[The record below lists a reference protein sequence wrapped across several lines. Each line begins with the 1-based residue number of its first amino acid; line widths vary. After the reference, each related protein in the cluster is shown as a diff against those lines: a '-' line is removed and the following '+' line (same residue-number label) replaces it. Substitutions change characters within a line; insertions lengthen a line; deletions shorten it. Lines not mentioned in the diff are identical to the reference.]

1 MAQITVRLSEAE
13 TGIKGGISVGTGRYN
28 QESAVQVAIEMVERQ
43 GGSIG
48 DAAMAAIIEQQN
60 PGTPDTV
67 EEALEEFEEAI
78 EAGQG
83 WYPDHI

>member
-1 MAQITVRLSEAE
+1 MAQIQVRLSEAE

-28 QESAVQVAIEMVERQ
+28 QESAIQVVIDMVKRR

-48 DAAMAAIIEQQN
+48 KAAISAIIEQQN
-60 PGTPDTV
+60 PGAPANV
-67 EEALEEFEEAI
+67 EESQGTT

-83 WYPDHI
+83 RH